1 MNAKEKKPIY
11 KKVWFWVLAVV
22 IIGAIG
28 AGMNGTKNQANE
40 TTKSTNNSTSQSQ
53 PEQKTSENKARLTLD
68 DGWKI
73 DKSNQYLTKVV
84 GTVSNNSNQ
93 AINGYIQITFSG
105 LANANT
111 VDANGKWKF
120 EAMCSG
126 QNIETVRFK
135 EITGF

>member
-1 MNAKEKKPIY
+1 MNTKEKKPIY

-105 LANANT
+105 LDASGAN
-111 VDANGKWKF
+111 V
-120 EAMCSG
+120 
-126 QNIETVRFK
+126 
-135 EITGF
+135 